1 MFLYRI
7 VCLLH
12 LMDVNI
18 CRDLSREHKQSVERF
33 ISQPIPS
40 GGSMLAGK
48 TVFITGASR
57 GIGKAIALKVAQD
70 GANVVVAAK
79 TDSSHPKLEGTVH
92 SAVEEI
98 NKAGGQ
104 GLACVVDVRKDESV
118 ENAVETAVK
127 VFGGIDIL
135 VNNASAISLTGT
147 QETSMKLFDL
157 MNQINCR
164 GTFLASKA
172 CIPYLKQSKNAHIL
186 NISPP
191 LNMKPIWFK
200 NHVAYTMAKYS
211 MSMCVLGMSEELK
224 PLNIAVNAL
233 WPRTAGG
240 DEIAKRC
247 RKVDIVADAA
257 HAILTRDSRNF
268 TGNFCIDEQVLREA
282 GVTDFNQYSMVPGNE
297 LLIDLFLDES
307 ENNIGIDQ
315 INNRES
321 SNASTDEST
330 DRVSQIF
337 THFRKHI
344 TSELIDKTKGI
355 YVFNI
360 AGAEPSV
367 WHIDLKSAKGSCGPG
382 EPANGTNVD
391 VWFNMSSGAFVS
403 MFTGQL
409 KPTVAFMSGKM
420 KVKGNMG
427 LAFKLEKVMNQIPKQ
442 S

>member
-1 MFLYRI
+1 LVKLYSVARSMF
-7 VCLLH
+7 
-12 LMDVNI
+12 
-18 CRDLSREHKQSVERF
+18 
-33 ISQPIPS
+33 
-40 GGSMLAGK
+40 AGK

-98 NKAGGQ
+98 NKAGGH
-104 GLACVVDVRKDESV
+104 GLACVVDVRKEESV

-233 WPRTAGG
+233 WPRTAIWTAAMKMLGSG

-268 TGNFCIDEQVLREA
+268 TGNFCIDEQVLRET
-282 GVTDFNQYSMVPGNE
+282 GVTDFNHYSMVPGNE
-297 LLIDLFLDES
+297 LLFDLFLDEAA
-307 ENNIGIDQ
+307 NNVGIDQ
-315 INNRES
+315 INNPQS
-321 SNASTDEST
+321 SSTSASTDEST
-330 DRVSQIF
+330 DRVSEIF

-344 TSELIDKTKGI
+344 TSELIDKTKGT

-360 AGAEPSV
+360 AGAQPPV
-367 WHIDLKSAKGSCGPG
+367 WHIDLKSGKGSCGPG

>member
-1 MFLYRI
+1 LSSVAI
-7 VCLLH
+7 ACLLILFH
-12 LMDVNI
+12 
-18 CRDLSREHKQSVERF
+18 CR
-33 ISQPIPS
+33 
-40 GGSMLAGK
+40 SMLAGK

-104 GLACVVDVRKDESV
+104 GLACLVDVRKDESV

-233 WPRTAGG
+233 WPRTAIWTAAMKMLAGG

-257 HAILTRDSRNF
+257 HAILTRDCRNF

-297 LLIDLFLDES
+297 LLFDLFLDES
-307 ENNIGIDQ
+307 ANNIAIDQ

-344 TSELIDKTKGI
+344 TSELIDKTKGT

-367 WHIDLKSAKGSCGPG
+367 WHIDLKSGKGSCGPG
-382 EPANGTNVD
+382 EPANGSNVD

>member
-1 MFLYRI
+1 MF
-7 VCLLH
+7 
-12 LMDVNI
+12 
-18 CRDLSREHKQSVERF
+18 
-33 ISQPIPS
+33 
-40 GGSMLAGK
+40 AGK

-98 NKAGGQ
+98 NKAGGH
-104 GLACVVDVRKDESV
+104 GLACVVDVRKEESV

-233 WPRTAGG
+233 WPRTAIWTAAMKMLAGG

-268 TGNFCIDEQVLREA
+268 TGNFCIDEQVLRET
-282 GVTDFNQYSMVPGNE
+282 GVTDFNHYSMVPGNE
-297 LLIDLFLDES
+297 LLFDLFLDEAA
-307 ENNIGIDQ
+307 NNVGIDQ
-315 INNRES
+315 INNPQS
-321 SNASTDEST
+321 SSTSASTDEST
-330 DRVSQIF
+330 DRVSEIF

-344 TSELIDKTKGI
+344 TSELIDKTKGT

-360 AGAEPSV
+360 AGAQPPV
-367 WHIDLKSAKGSCGPG
+367 WHIDLKSGKGSCGPG
-382 EPANGTNVD
+382 EPANGTN
-391 VWFNMSSGAFVS
+391 
-403 MFTGQL
+403 L